1 MQLKYN
7 KTIRNQIITV
17 ELETCNFTSKENM
30 LIEQYGEP
38 IVKFEKNYE
47 GRFPVEFERRLKNGF
62 KVRVKFNGAQD
73 IELAGKAATD
83 FFEDIQEVLR
93 ETLLE
98 LADKDIENPLE
109 AEKGIV
115 TIQ

>member
-7 KTIRNQIITV
+7 KTIRNQVITV
-17 ELETCNFTSKENM
+17 ELETCNFTPKENQ

-38 IVKFEKNYE
+38 VIKFEKLYE

-62 KVRVKFNGAQD
+62 KVRAKFNGAQD

-83 FFEDIQEVLR
+83 FFEDIQLILR
-93 ETLLE
+93 EELLKLE
-98 LADKDIENPLE
+98 DKDVLNPLD
-109 AEKGIV
+109 AEKGII